1 MGFDTVEYDLE
12 EDELRATI
20 TLDRPEKMNAL
31 STPLMRELREALSRA
46 EDNDRVR
53 AVVLTGRGD
62 AFSAGFDLSESEDSE
77 SVYEA
82 ADESDPDDAAA
93 EDPVPSADELLDRM
107 EEIAKHVRA
116 VWELNKPVI
125 AAVNGHCLAGGSDL
139 AMVCDIV
146 IASED
151 ATFGY
156 PGQRIAGHPPSLTY
170 PFFMGLHEAKE
181 LLLTG
186 KVVDADRADEMGVF
200 NRVVPADDLL
210 NEAYDEV
217 DAIKKVPGNGVRI
230 QKHSLNA
237 VAEQAGFSS
246 TLKMSEFLDP
256 LAHMMDASKEYYR
269 LGDVD
274 WDERMEWLNETDKT
288 MRDVLD

>member
-1 MGFDTVEYDLE
+1 MTFETVDYDLE

-31 STPLMRELREALSRA
+31 STPLMRELREALDRA
-46 EDNDRVR
+46 SSNDRVR

-62 AFSAGFDLSESEDSE
+62 AFSAGFDLSESKDSDAIDG
-77 SVYEA
+77 EA
-82 ADESDPDDAAA
+82 EATSDE
-93 EDPVPSADELLDRM
+93 VPSVDVLLDRM
-107 EEIAKHVRA
+107 EEISKHVRA
-116 VWELNKPVI
+116 VWECNKPVV

-146 IASED
+146 IAGES
-151 ATFGY
+151 ASFGY
-156 PGQRIAGHPPSLTY
+156 PGQRIAGHPPALTY
-170 PFFMGLHEAKE
+170 PYFMGLHAAKE

-186 KVVDADRADEMGVF
+186 KVIDAERAAEMGVF
-200 NRVVPADDLL
+200 NRIVPDDELL
-210 NEAYDEV
+210 PAAYEEV

-237 VAEQAGFSS
+237 VAEQAGFTA
-246 TLKMSEFLDP
+246 TLKLSEFLDP
-256 LAHMMDASKEYYR
+256 LTHMTDISKEYYR
-269 LGDVD
+269 LDDAD
-274 WDERMEWLNETDKT
+274 WDARLAWMNETDKT